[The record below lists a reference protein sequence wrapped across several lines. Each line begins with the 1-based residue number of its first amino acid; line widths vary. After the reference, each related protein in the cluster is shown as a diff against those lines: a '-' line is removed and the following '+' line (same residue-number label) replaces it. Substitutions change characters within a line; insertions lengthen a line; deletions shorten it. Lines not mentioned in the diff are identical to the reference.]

1 MKAIKNI
8 VTAPACCREQNLRS
22 PASPFSL
29 RKSGIGCINLGK
41 LKAQLSLLLFAQL
54 QILRDRFG
62 AEDAKL
68 MQLDRPLHPTE
79 RVLMGPGPSSVP
91 QRVLQ
96 ALAAPTL
103 GHLDPEYLTIMDE
116 TRQMLRQ
123 VFQTNNE
130 MTMAIS
136 GTGSAGMEAAVC
148 NLVEPGDEMI
158 VCVNG
163 VFGGRMKDVAQR
175 YGAVVHPVE
184 AAWGQGIELEQI
196 EKELQAHPK
205 TKIVGIVH
213 AETSTGEH
221 QPLEAIAKLVRS
233 SGRLLV
239 VDAVTSLGGIDIP
252 VDKLGIDVCYSGTQ
266 KCLSCPPGLAPIT
279 FSSRAVDAI
288 ERRKSKVTSWYLD
301 VSMLRSYWSNER
313 VYHHTAPINMTYALR
328 EALQIVLEEGLTARI
343 ARHLKNHRMLRA
355 GLEAM
360 GLEYI
365 PQHSL
370 TTLNAIKIP
379 AGADDMAVRKSLLKD
394 FNIEIGAGLG
404 PFKGQAWRIG
414 LMGASSTPN
423 NVMLVLSALERLLLE
438 QGVKLPAGA
447 ALAAANEQTKD

>member
-1 MKAIKNI
+1 MYKFFKVEAHFPLSI
-8 VTAPACCREQNLRS
+8 S
-22 PASPFSL
+22 PSDQTLSQGFFG
-29 RKSGIGCINLGK
+29 RGIEIP
-41 LKAQLSLLLFAQL
+41 
-54 QILRDRFG
+54 
-62 AEDAKL
+62 

-79 RVLMGPGPSSVP
+79 RVLMGPGPSTVP
-91 QRVLQ
+91 VRVLQ

-175 YGAVVHPVE
+175 YGAVVHAVE
-184 AAWGQGIELEQI
+184 APWGRGIELEQI

-233 SGRLLV
+233 SGRLLI
-239 VDAVTSLGGIDIP
+239 VDAVTSLGGVDIP
-252 VDKLGIDVCYSGTQ
+252 IDKLGIDVCYSGTQ
-266 KCLSCPPGLAPIT
+266 KVLELPAWSGTNYLF
-279 FSSRAVDAI
+279 FSGCRCHRTPQEQSDQLVP
-288 ERRKSKVTSWYLD
+288 D
-301 VSMLRSYWSNER
+301 VSMLRSYWSNETR
-313 VYHHTAPINMTYALR
+313 LPPHSSHQHDLCASRSSADC
-328 EALQIVLEEGLTARI
+328 ARRRFDCPHCSTL
-343 ARHLKNHRMLRA
+343 AQPSHAA
-355 GLEAM
+355 GRP
-360 GLEYI
+360 GG
-365 PQHSL
+365 H
-370 TTLNAIKIP
+370 
-379 AGADDMAVRKSLLKD
+379 
-394 FNIEIGAGLG
+394 G
-404 PFKGQAWRIG
+404 PRIH
-414 LMGASSTPN
+414 SSTFFDYTSTP
-423 NVMLVLSALERLLLE
+423 SRF
-438 QGVKLPAGA
+438 P
-447 ALAAANEQTKD
+447 LARMT

>member
-1 MKAIKNI
+1 
-8 VTAPACCREQNLRS
+8 
-22 PASPFSL
+22 
-29 RKSGIGCINLGK
+29 
-41 LKAQLSLLLFAQL
+41 
-54 QILRDRFG
+54 
-62 AEDAKL
+62 

-130 MTMAIS
+130 MTLAIS

-175 YGAVVHPVE
+175 YGAVVHTIE
-184 AAWGQGIELEQI
+184 APWGQGIELEQI

-279 FSSRAVDAI
+279 FSSRAIDAI
-288 ERRKSKVTSWYLD
+288 ERRKGKVTSWYLD
-301 VSMLRSYWSNER
+301 VSMLRSYWGNER

-343 ARHLKNHRMLRA
+343 ARHARNYRALRA

-379 AGADDMAVRKSLLKD
+379 AGADDVAVRKRLLND

-447 ALAAANEQTKD
+447 ALAAANSSLQEAAA